1 MSTRDSAA
9 LDGLLRRATETYASR
24 NPLSH
29 DYALKARKFF
39 PGGSTR
45 SALDYAPFPIVMQRG
60 CGGRLWDVDGHEYID
75 FLGDF
80 TAGLFGHSNP
90 VIRRA
95 VDAALDDGISLSAHN
110 ILETQLAEL
119 IIGRFPSIE
128 RVRFTNSGTEASL
141 MALTLARVATGKS
154 KFLVFRGGY
163 HGSVLSF
170 GQGSSISNVPY
181 DFIVAEYN
189 DCDAAAALIARH
201 GAELAAVMVE
211 PMLGAGG
218 CLPGTAEFL
227 ATLRRAASDHETI
240 LIFDEV
246 QTSRLSGGG
255 RQEMLGIRPDL
266 TVLGKYLGGGSSFG
280 AFGGRRDLMEF
291 FNPDHPRS
299 IRHSGTFN
307 NNIISMAAGIA
318 GLRDVFTPDRATLLT
333 RMGDRLRERLNEICR
348 RHGVPLQFLGLG
360 SIMAAHATAAPLHR
374 PADLGGADER
384 IRDLLFFHLIE
395 DGIYIA
401 KRGLLALNLELTEA
415 DMRRLADSVERV
427 ALILRNAF

>member
-9 LDGLLRRATETYASR
+9 LDGMLRQAAEAYASR

-29 DYALKARKFF
+29 DRALKAWEFF

-45 SALDYAPFPIVMQRG
+45 SSLDYAPFPIVMQRG

-75 FLGDF
+75 FLGEF
-80 TAGLFGHSNP
+80 TAGIFGHSNP
-90 VIRRA
+90 VIRKA
-95 VDAALDDGISLSAHN
+95 VDAALDDGINLSAHN
-110 ILETQLAEL
+110 VLETQLAEL

-141 MALTLARVATGKS
+141 MALTLAQVATGKS

-163 HGSVLSF
+163 HGGVLSF
-170 GQGSSISNVPY
+170 AQGNSVSNVPY
-181 DFIVAEYN
+181 DFVVAEYN
-189 DCDAAAALIARH
+189 DSDAAAALIAKH
-201 GAELAAVMVE
+201 GADLAAVMVE

-218 CLPGTAEFL
+218 CVPGTPEFL
-227 ATLRRAASDHETI
+227 ATLRQVATDHETI

-291 FNPDHPRS
+291 FNPHHPRS

-307 NNIISMAAGIA
+307 NNVISMAAGIA
-318 GLRDVFTPDRATLLT
+318 GLRDVFTPDRATSLT
-333 RMGDRLRERLNEICR
+333 RMGDGLRERLNEICR

-374 PADLGGADER
+374 PADLASADER

-415 DMRRLADSVERV
+415 DMRRLTDSVERF
-427 ALILRNAF
+427 ALILRNAL